1 MADVRLHRT
10 QHARARPVQ
19 ARDLESLS
27 QGFDFDRITQRGT
40 GSVGLNESDG
50 RGVDTGYGMRFG
62 DDLRLAGE
70 GRCRI
75 GHLDRAVVVDRR
87 AADDG
92 VDAITVVE
100 RCLQRLEYHRRD
112 PAAEDGAVGP
122 DVERSAVARGRH
134 HRPRL
139 VGVANVMRHPD
150 RGGTG
155 QHHLAFAGQQAL
167 AREVHRD
174 QRRRAGGLHRKTRS
188 AQIELVRHP
197 RRQVVLVVQQDQ
209 VEHLDGD
216 ALADERLGVAVRHQV
231 VHQVAAGGTGG
242 EDADRSVEGG
252 GIVPGILEGVPRG
265 LQEQPLL
272 RVHHPSGVRG
282 HPEVFRVEL
291 LDPVEPGRAPNVG
304 RIGQRLRTD
313 SGGGKCLLGECGDGL
328 LTAAQVVP
336 ERRHRACTGKTAR
349 HSDNRNG
356 VGWQLIRRSRVI
368 VGHRHPSCPFRLLA

>member
-1 MADVRLHRT
+1 MQLGVGRGVVHGRGNRLVLQAEDRLDQAGDAGCRIQMADVRLHRT
-10 QHARARPVQ
+10 QHARAGPVQ

-40 GSVGLNESDG
+40 GSVGLHESDG

-92 VDAITVVE
+92 VDAVTVVE

-155 QHHLAFAGQQAL
+155 QHTGYGQDLPRL
-167 AREVHRD
+167 ARRQDLEADSTLSGGYKPVEVNDEGHEAVPGRPEEVRRPHGRTDYGQLHRLHHLRPGD
-174 QRRRAGGLHRKTRS
+174 HRAG
-188 AQIELVRHP
+188 A
-197 RRQVVLVVQQDQ
+197 
-209 VEHLDGD
+209 DGQ
-216 ALADERLGVAVRHQV
+216 ER
-231 VHQVAAGGTGG
+231 
-242 EDADRSVEGG
+242 
-252 GIVPGILEGVPRG
+252 
-265 LQEQPLL
+265 
-272 RVHHPSGVRG
+272 
-282 HPEVFRVEL
+282 
-291 LDPVEPGRAPNVG
+291 
-304 RIGQRLRTD
+304 
-313 SGGGKCLLGECGDGL
+313 
-328 LTAAQVVP
+328 
-336 ERRHRACTGKTAR
+336 
-349 HSDNRNG
+349 
-356 VGWQLIRRSRVI
+356 
-368 VGHRHPSCPFRLLA
+368 